1 MLHIFTSVIIH
12 ALIYSGVR
20 EDLHAMGLHGFV
32 AYLAAGVVVS
42 LVVHVLFRR
51 WFNFFGKLFF
61 FKRRRRTFW

>member
-1 MLHIFTSVIIH
+1 MLHMFTSVIIH

-20 EDLHAMGLHGFV
+20 KGLHAMGLHVFV
-32 AYLAAGVVVS
+32 AYLATGVVFS

-51 WFNFFGKLFF
+51 WFNFIGRLFF